1 MVLVSNGSWIAN
13 LAIVGVLL
21 VIIVMLGRSLWLMSK
36 RDDGPDDRR

>member
-21 VIIVMLGRSLWLMSK
+21 VIIVMLARSLWLMSK
-36 RDDGPDDRR
+36 RDDPDDRP